1 VEPGGRP
8 GSGGRAEPDAAAGRR
23 GGRGLPESPIGGQ
36 TVDLGRIR
44 LSQGGWTLFAVAV
57 AGLIAGFGLGYREL
71 LGVAGAAGLLVLVA
85 VAQVLARVSVQV
97 ERSISPQR
105 VGVGETA
112 IGMLQIRMRGRGR
125 TMRAVDQVGGRA
137 HEIPV
142 PKGARGDVRR
152 VVYELDTSRRGVFAV
167 GPLRLHQHDLCELA
181 HRERELGGTLELI
194 VRPHTY
200 PLHQPAQGRSRDL
213 EGPRTTSGAESG
225 VTFSGLRD
233 YVPGDDLRIIHWKG
247 LARGGP
253 LTVRTHVDSTRSDIL
268 ILLDDRASSYRT
280 EDDFEQAVSFAASVA
295 TMAVAASVTVRVT
308 PVSGRGLA
316 GSASTILD
324 GLAAVALTAA
334 DAGSDG
340 SNGSDGQN
348 LAGAAQATAR
358 RGGRTAVAVLGP
370 GAISELPALAPLRQT
385 WATVLAAVV
394 DSGARAASFSAE
406 PGVAVLTEA
415 NAADLAVAWNR
426 RWT

>member
-1 VEPGGRP
+1 MRAVEPG
-8 GSGGRAEPDAAAGRR
+8 
-23 GGRGLPESPIGGQ
+23 
-36 TVDLGRIR
+36 
-44 LSQGGWTLFAVAV
+44 
-57 AGLIAGFGLGYREL
+57 
-71 LGVAGAAGLLVLVA
+71 
-85 VAQVLARVSVQV
+85 
-97 ERSISPQR
+97 
-105 VGVGETA
+105 
-112 IGMLQIRMRGRGR
+112 
-125 TMRAVDQVGGRA
+125 GGRA
-137 HEIPV
+137 HEIPA
-142 PKGARGDVRR
+142 PQGARGELRR

-181 HRERELGGTLELI
+181 HRERELGDTLELI

-200 PLHQPAQGRSRDL
+200 PLHQPAQGQSRDL

-295 TMAVAASVTVRVT
+295 TMAVAASVNVRVT

-324 GLAAVALTAA
+324 GLAAVTLTAPGA
-334 DAGSDG
+334 ASDA
-340 SNGSDGQN
+340 QN
-348 LAGAAQATAR
+348 LAGAAQRTAR

-370 GAISELPALAPLRQT
+370 RAINELPALAPLRQT

-394 DSGARAASFSAE
+394 DSGARTASFSSE